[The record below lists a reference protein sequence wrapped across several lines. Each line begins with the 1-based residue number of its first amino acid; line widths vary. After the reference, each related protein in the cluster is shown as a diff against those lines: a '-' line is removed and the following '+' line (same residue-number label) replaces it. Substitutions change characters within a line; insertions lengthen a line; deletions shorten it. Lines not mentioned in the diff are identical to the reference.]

1 MGNDL
6 LSIADRMP
14 AFAACHLSQDER
26 REIERAVE
34 RGSAAY
40 IASRLAKIPAFDGR
54 YFSFRGA
61 FALHRKTWA
70 KDVYKTPSTCSGAC
84 PPSWPKPPGLAWKN
98 SVRNGSARRWA
109 RSPPA

>member
-1 MGNDL
+1 MDQKDFPF
-6 LSIADRMP
+6 LSGGSMP
-14 AFAACHLSQDER
+14 AFAASHLSQDER

-70 KDVYKTPSTCSGAC
+70 KDVYKIP
-84 PPSWPKPPGLAWKN
+84 LN
-98 SVRNGSARRWA
+98 LL
-109 RSPPA
+109 